1 MSKHSTKETKNKG
14 VTGIE
19 MLAGVTPPVHVN
31 LTVQFTPGHDG
42 QESHGLP
49 AATMESLMAQ
59 EPKLLKWLASNH
71 NHQLGFMVDPVGSL
85 GKAGIKVTAEAEA
98 TLRHL
103 HENKAGA
110 NVLPPGVK
118 LASLSTSVGKDRKP
132 VPKGQA
138 KESQGSPSHP
148 RAKGRK

>member
-1 MSKHSTKETKNKG
+1 MSKQSTKETKDNG
-14 VTGIE
+14 TTGIE
-19 MLAGVTPPVHVN
+19 MLAGVIPPVHVN
-31 LTVQFTPGHDG
+31 LIVQITPGHDG

-49 AATMESLMAQ
+49 TATIESLMAQ

-71 NHQLGFMVDPVGSL
+71 NHQVGFIADPVGSL
-85 GKAGIKVTAEAEA
+85 AKAGIKLPLEALA
-98 TLRHL
+98 TLRRL
-103 HENKAGA
+103 HEDKAAA

-118 LASLSTSVGKDRKP
+118 LASLSTSVGKDSKP

-138 KESQGSPSHP
+138 KESQGSLRHS